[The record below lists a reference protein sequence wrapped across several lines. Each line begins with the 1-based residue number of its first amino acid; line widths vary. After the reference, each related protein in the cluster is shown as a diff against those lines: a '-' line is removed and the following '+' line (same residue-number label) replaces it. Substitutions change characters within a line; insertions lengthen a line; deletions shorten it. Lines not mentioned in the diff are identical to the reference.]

1 MITVELKEKEINDAN
16 AIIQK
21 YKTIEASLIGIE
33 KQLEILDKE
42 RESLLNRM
50 STVQKEEVKF
60 FDKLKKKH
68 GEGRLDLYTMKYVV
82 TNESNSNLEL
92 DKKS

>member
-1 MITVELKEKEINDAN
+1 
-16 AIIQK
+16 
-21 YKTIEASLIGIE
+21 
-33 KQLEILDKE
+33 
-42 RESLLNRM
+42 M